1 MEHLYQLSKRAA
13 DETHFS
19 FLRYLYPL
27 INWDNRLILIKG
39 QKGVGKTTLVM
50 QHIKRCFSSTPEKA
64 LYASLDHVW
73 FTNHSL
79 LDLAEFHYTHGGT
92 HLFIDEVHK
101 YPSWEQEVKNLYDYY
116 PTLHIIATG
125 SSLLKIEESIKG
137 DLSRRCRV
145 YELRGLSFREF
156 VKMVNGEDLGSFS
169 LEEIIN
175 NHYRIAG
182 DISSKMR
189 ILPLFEKYL
198 VRGYYPFF
206 QEEGDGFEQRL
217 LQSIVAIIETEIPAV
232 SKIEYSS
239 IYKIKQL
246 MQVLSE
252 ETPYT
257 LNIRTLGQAL
267 QVSRN
272 TLVKL
277 LEFLERGAL
286 IRRLYQSPHGMSKL
300 TKPEKILFDNTNIM
314 YGLSSEANK
323 GSIRETFLA
332 SQLSQSHLLTMPR
345 QGDLEIDGKYT
356 IEVGGRGKKFAQIQ
370 DLPASYVAA
379 DGIEIGFG
387 NKIPLYLFGL
397 LY

>member
-156 VKMVNGEDLGSFS
+156 VKMENGEDIGSFS

-182 DISSKMR
+182 DIS
-189 ILPLFEKYL
+189 
-198 VRGYYPFF
+198 
-206 QEEGDGFEQRL
+206 
-217 LQSIVAIIETEIPAV
+217 
-232 SKIEYSS
+232 
-239 IYKIKQL
+239 
-246 MQVLSE
+246 
-252 ETPYT
+252 
-257 LNIRTLGQAL
+257 
-267 QVSRN
+267 
-272 TLVKL
+272 
-277 LEFLERGAL
+277 
-286 IRRLYQSPHGMSKL
+286 
-300 TKPEKILFDNTNIM
+300 
-314 YGLSSEANK
+314 
-323 GSIRETFLA
+323 
-332 SQLSQSHLLTMPR
+332 
-345 QGDLEIDGKYT
+345 
-356 IEVGGRGKKFAQIQ
+356 
-370 DLPASYVAA
+370 
-379 DGIEIGFG
+379 
-387 NKIPLYLFGL
+387 
-397 LY
+397 